1 MAAHRPHVEHEPMP
15 GDWSMPLKFSAALL
29 RLAYE
34 DAALHKLMF
43 EVQHLL
49 KPRSVLCQPKIVER
63 VMALMTK
70 A

>member
-1 MAAHRPHVEHEPMP
+1 
-15 GDWSMPLKFSAALL
+15 MPLKFSAALL

-49 KPRSVLCQPKIVER
+49 KSRSVLRQPKIVER